1 MMAACRR
8 LILAVALVL
17 AAGSPVST
25 ASAGLTIKDPVP
37 SELQARVAG
46 LLQDM
51 RSGDADAAI
60 GAARIIDGDLW
71 RQYGLLFLRVHER
84 LLKSVKYDHGKHFS
98 SVLQRF
104 GLPAERIVIEL
115 PAVAVAHKTFLG
127 YLTRSYQHHG
137 FKVADKTITA
147 YDAVKEGANAAAK
160 ATAFNND
167 ATAAILERL
176 GCRTGGPAGRS

>member
-71 RQYGLLFLRVHER
+71 RQYGLLFLRVEVDCRQELCMTIIARVNSNELVPELILNSDKFLHFVDA
-84 LLKSVKYDHGKHFS
+84 SVD
-98 SVLQRF
+98 L
-104 GLPAERIVIEL
+104 
-115 PAVAVAHKTFLG
+115 
-127 YLTRSYQHHG
+127 
-137 FKVADKTITA
+137 
-147 YDAVKEGANAAAK
+147 
-160 ATAFNND
+160 
-167 ATAAILERL
+167 
-176 GCRTGGPAGRS
+176 